1 MKIKGNENNKA
12 ILLEIGQRI
21 KDNRIAQES
30 TQHEL
35 ALKSGVSDKTVARIE
50 AGDNTKIENLLNI
63 LRSLGYLSNMELLI
77 TEQSISLEAMYK
89 NTKTRSRVSN
99 KKEQKRGWVWGD
111 EK

>member
-1 MKIKGNENNKA
+1 MKIKGNENNEA

-21 KDNRIAQES
+21 RDNRIVQKL

-63 LRSLGYLSNMELLI
+63 LRTLGYLSNIELLI
-77 TEQSISLEAMYK
+77 TQQSISLEAMYK
-89 NTKTRSRVSN
+89 NTKTRSRASN
-99 KKEQKRGWVWGD
+99 KKEQKQSWAWGD